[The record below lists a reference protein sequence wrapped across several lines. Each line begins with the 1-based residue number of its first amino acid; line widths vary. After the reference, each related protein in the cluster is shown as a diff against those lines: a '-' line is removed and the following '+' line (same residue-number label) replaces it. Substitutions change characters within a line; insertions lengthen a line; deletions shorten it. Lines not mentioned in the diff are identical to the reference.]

1 MRWKPGF
8 LIFLTIIVLIPIVM
22 GANVVIHEG
31 VCQGNET
38 FLFGI
43 FQKNDTHISSNPNFY
58 NYSVCYPQ
66 SITVNLRTGNCG
78 SGENFILGLYQ
89 QNNSHISITE
99 EYFNY
104 SLCSSNIICGILP
117 SCGGTSVGSLY
128 QADDSHWGDTN
139 YFNQTLCCIKF
150 PEATSVEGG
159 GVVID
164 IEDEEEVEEIEEKLK
179 IDIRKIADKIKDMG
193 KEIIFFFAIFL
204 FMVFI
209 YKKKEKCYYCKKK
222 FKVKDLLLYKNRNCC
237 KSCYEAQKGKE

>member
-1 MRWKPGF
+1 
-8 LIFLTIIVLIPIVM
+8 M
-22 GANVVIHEG
+22 GANVVIRTACLPSESA
-31 VCQGNET
+31 
-38 FLFGI
+38 LFSVYTS
-43 FQKNDTHISSNPNFY
+43 NDTHVAQPGYFSNQ
-58 NYSVCYPQ
+58 VCYPKE
-66 SITVNLRTGNCG
+66 IIVNLRTGNCN
-78 SGENFILGLYQ
+78 SEENCIFSQ
-89 QNNSHISITE
+89 FSQNDSHISSCNF
-99 EYFNY
+99 FNY
-104 SLCSSNIICGILP
+104 SLCSPNINCRLTTS
-117 SCGGTSVGSLY
+117 SCDSVSLGSLH
-128 QADDSHWGDTN
+128 QADNSHWGDTN
-139 YFNQTLCCIKF
+139 YFNQTLCCLKF
-150 PEATSVEGG
+150 PETTSVGGG